1 MSQVKLTVLSVEKSS
16 TNFGATEY
24 STFQCSTP
32 DNKIIKVGA
41 THNLLID
48 KSVYPEL
55 LDFFVGSTLLV
66 NDSTDIQTGEFS
78 TAEERV
84 AEIVNGTRINQRT
97 GKPSE
102 FILLNSVNGSLI
114 KSERY
119 LNEIKDMAS
128 SVQAK
133 VKVEKDKEKKMLAS
147 QRLAERL
154 KERIAKTPVVETSV
168 IEETAQLETN
178 EEF

>member
-1 MSQVKLTVLSVEKSS
+1 MPQVKLTVLSVEKAS

-24 STFQCSTP
+24 ATFQCSTS
-32 DNKIIKVGA
+32 NNEIIKVGA
-41 THNLLID
+41 THNLLND

-78 TAEERV
+78 TAEQRV
-84 AEIVNGTRINQRT
+84 AEIVNGTRINPRT

-102 FILLNSVNGSLI
+102 FILLNSVNGSLL
-114 KSERY
+114 KSETY
-119 LNEIKDMAS
+119 LAQIKDMAS

-133 VKVEKDKEKKMLAS
+133 VKVEKDKEKKLLAS

-154 KERIAKTPVVETSV
+154 RERLATASVAETEIV
-168 IEETAQLETN
+168 ATAELETN